1 MGPGLLQS
9 GHLTLQCAPCF
20 SMTHPFK
27 ALSLTYKKA
36 PLAIRELLA
45 LNEAACGQLLHT
57 LQHGLGLADV
67 LVLSTCNR
75 TEVYYAAEGDQSV
88 AIVAALGE
96 VAGLPNVAA
105 YYSYF
110 AVFNAAPEATR
121 HLFEV
126 ALGLDA
132 QVVGDMQISSQVKR
146 AYQRSADAQAAGP
159 FLHRLLHT
167 VLGAN
172 KRVQQ
177 ETAFRDG
184 AASTSYATLELVQEL
199 TADMARPRVLIVG
212 LGEIGADIC
221 RHFAKSKRF
230 AEVTI
235 CNRTTAT
242 ATALAAECGL
252 QLLAF
257 SQLGQGLQDA
267 DVIISSLNTAAPFFT
282 REIVAGLPIQQH
294 KFFIDLSVPRSIAA
308 DVEDVPGVLV
318 YNIDAIQCKASAA
331 LARRVAAIPQVRA
344 IIAESTAGFALW
356 TRELRLAPV
365 IQQVKN
371 ILEQLRQKEM
381 ARFRKSAS
389 GAQAHLLEE
398 ATKALMQKV
407 LKQQVLQLKAA
418 CQRGETSQIE
428 ALLAGFGQGEAVLD
442 RKQVHA

>member
-1 MGPGLLQS
+1 
-9 GHLTLQCAPCF
+9 
-20 SMTHPFK
+20 
-27 ALSLTYKKA
+27 
-36 PLAIRELLA
+36 
-45 LNEAACGQLLHT
+45 
-57 LQHGLGLADV
+57 
-67 LVLSTCNR
+67 
-75 TEVYYAAEGDQSV
+75 VYYSTEDDQSV
-88 AIVAALGE
+88 AIIEAMGK
-96 VAGLPNVAA
+96 VAGLIDAAA
-105 YYSYF
+105 YSTYF
-110 AVFNAAPEATR
+110 VLFNAAPEATR

-146 AYQRSADAQAAGP
+146 AYQRSADARAAGP

-184 AASTSYATLELVQEL
+184 AASSSYATLELVQEL
-199 TADMARPRVLIVG
+199 TADLARPRVLVVG

-242 ATALAAECGL
+242 AAALATECGL
-252 QLLAF
+252 QLLEF
-257 SQLGQGLQDA
+257 SQLREGLQEA
-267 DVIISSLNTAAPFFT
+267 DIIISSLNTAAPFFT
-282 REIVAGLPIQQH
+282 REMVAGLTIQQP

-308 DVEDVPGVLV
+308 ELEDVPGVLV
-318 YNIDAIQCKASAA
+318 YNIDAIQSKASAA

-344 IIAESTAGFALW
+344 IIAESTAGFARW
-356 TRELRLAPV
+356 THELRLAPF
-365 IQQVKN
+365 IQQVKDN
-371 ILEQLRQKEM
+371 LEQLRQTEM
-381 ARFRKSAS
+381 ARLRKSIGQPQS
-389 GAQAHLLEE
+389 HLLEE

-418 CQRGETSQIE
+418 CQRGETSQLE
-428 ALLAGFGQGEAVLD
+428 VLLSGLENGLAVPEHH
-442 RKQVHA
+442 QVYA

>member
-1 MGPGLLQS
+1 
-9 GHLTLQCAPCF
+9 
-20 SMTHPFK
+20 MTHPFK
-27 ALSLTYKKA
+27 ALSLTHKKA

-45 LNEAACGQLLHT
+45 LNEAACQCLLRI
-57 LQHGLGLADV
+57 LQHELGLADV

-75 TEVYYAAEGDQSV
+75 TEVYYASADEQSV
-88 AIVAALGE
+88 AIVAAIGQ
-96 VAGLPNVAA
+96 AADLPDVAA
-105 YYSYF
+105 YYRYF

-146 AYQRSADAQAAGP
+146 AYQRSADARAAGP

-167 VLGAN
+167 VLRAN
-172 KRVQQ
+172 KRVQL
-177 ETAFRDG
+177 ETSFRDG

-199 TADMARPRVLIVG
+199 TVSIDRPRVLIVG

-221 RHFAKSKRF
+221 RHFAKSKAF

-242 ATALAAECGL
+242 AAALAAECGL
-252 QLLAF
+252 RQLAF
-257 SQLGQGLQDA
+257 SQLSQGLQDA
-267 DVIISSLNTAAPFFT
+267 DVIISSLNTATPFFT
-282 REIVAGLPIQQH
+282 RQVVAGLVIQQP

-308 DVEDVPGVLV
+308 DMEEVPGVLV
-318 YNIDAIQCKASAA
+318 YNLDAIQSKASAA

-344 IIAESTAGFALW
+344 IIAESTDGFARW
-356 TRELRLAPV
+356 TRERGLAPLV
-365 IQQVKN
+365 QQMKN
-371 ILEQLRQKEM
+371 NLEQLRQKEM

-389 GAQAHLLEE
+389 PAQLHLLEE
-398 ATKALMQKV
+398 ATKALVQKV

-418 CQRGETSQIE
+418 CQRGGTSQLE
-428 ALLAGFGQGEAVLD
+428 ALLDDFGGEEAAFD
-442 RKQVHA
+442 RSQVDAEQRSLPRFLTAA